1 MKASVVTLFFLLVLL
16 ASPEVQSEGM
26 VKLCGRN
33 FIRAVIF
40 LCGASRWRRHPEG
53 SLQLQQAERGNHFH
67 DPKEGEISEETR
79 EQSLQ
84 KLESAVG
91 DLPQGGLPLPVGRR
105 WESRQHPLK
114 SKRELSLETCCSIG
128 CSKAEL
134 STICSSKTDHLLGG
148 RALRWF
154 HQSASLPDP
163 ALPQSHEND
172 AF

>member
-1 MKASVVTLFFLLVLL
+1 MKGSIVTLFFFFVLL

-67 DPKEGEISEETR
+67 DPNEQEISAETR
-79 EQSLQ
+79 GQSLQ
-84 KLESAVG
+84 QLESAAG
-91 DLPQGGLPLPVGRR
+91 DGPQGGQLPVGRR
-105 WESRQHPLK
+105 WESRQHPVK
-114 SKRELSLETCCSIG
+114 SKRELLLETCCNIG

-134 STICSSKTDHLLGG
+134 STICSSKNEHTLGG

-154 HQSASLPDP
+154 HGSASLPDP
-163 ALPQSHEND
+163 ALPQSHEGD
-172 AF
+172 GF